1 MKERRENDE
10 EQCLK
15 LFALYQN
22 IFEVYDLYK
31 DIFEILTFSH
41 VVDKFV
47 RTLLS
52 LYIIIFKV
60 KKYLISG
67 SQTSA
72 LFYACAS
79 IWLSKVGL
87 LTIIHVI
94 YSEKFYKA
102 VGEAE
107 SACIQLMKNRNYSQ
121 GQERLFENVNHMN
134 RTFSKMNS
142 CGLFCVDATLILCLM
157 GAITDYAVV
166 LLQFT
171 FL

>member
-1 MKERRENDE
+1 MKERHENDE
-10 EQCLK
+10 EQSLK

-31 DIFEILTFSH
+31 DIFEIL
-41 VVDKFV
+41 
-47 RTLLS
+47 
-52 LYIIIFKV
+52 
-60 KKYLISG
+60 
-67 SQTSA
+67 TSA

-121 GQERLFENVNHMN
+121 GQERLFVSVNQMN